1 MKEDKKTS
9 NKINNEEKIEEERG
23 DWETKE
29 IEEIKD
35 DNVEEETPVEITF
48 QKERSWVKKDG
59 ELAVDVYET
68 EDSIIIQAP
77 LAGVKKEEIEVV
89 TEKDMIII
97 KGKRER
103 CEEKEIKGF
112 YTQECFFGSFRR
124 EIILPEEVDL
134 SHIDANIDEG
144 ILRIEVPKIER
155 EKSKKIKI

>member
-1 MKEDKKTS
+1 MKEDKKDSIKT
-9 NKINNEEKIEEERG
+9 NLEKEESEDWETENIEEEKNN
-23 DWETKE
+23 DNKE
-29 IEEIKD
+29 EA
-35 DNVEEETPVEITF
+35 PVEITF
-48 QKERSWVKKDG
+48 QKERSWIKKDG

-68 EDSIIIQAP
+68 ENSIIIQAP

-144 ILRIEVPKIER
+144 ILKIEVPKIER